1 MVVYGVDLGTTYS
14 SLGYLD
20 VTGRPAVIQT
30 ADGTDAI
37 PSVAYFASAT
47 EVVIGEE
54 AKDTAVIQPD
64 LVVDLIKRELGSN
77 HSVAMHGDVFTPE
90 EISAL
95 ILRRL
100 VNDAEAFTRGSEAL
114 DEDDDGPT
122 PAVIAVPA
130 SFGTQQREATRIAG
144 ELAGLS
150 VIDVI
155 SEPIAAAIS
164 YGVLDLDPADDQEQT
179 ILIFDLGGGTFD
191 ITVIAVR
198 GNQVEEICTG
208 GDPELGG
215 VDWDDRLAEQLVEEF
230 FAAHPGSSHPFDDA
244 GTLHDIRHQVEDA
257 KIRLSSE
264 ESQTVRIV
272 HEGLVAT
279 IELTRGEFETRT
291 LDLLDR
297 AIEITR
303 NALAAAAQRGVPK
316 VDEIILVGGSSRM
329 PAVTDRLIAEF
340 GLQPRLHEPELAVA
354 KGAARYG
361 FDQIYHRMVA
371 AGRVEDAQRL
381 ARRTGL
387 SPEQEERL
395 ANQSLRPVVPRSV
408 GIMCSDGEYDSVV
421 HLIHGNDPLPAAA
434 TATLFTG
441 ADNQTSL
448 TVQIVEQAGPTESP
462 DPTANRLVALGSVK
476 LAPAM
481 PAGTP
486 VELTLSMTR
495 GGLLRAEFNPE
506 QGAQPHDFRLR
517 VGNISDADIP
527 AVRDRLAVIKVR

>member
-37 PSVAYFASAT
+37 PSVVYFASAN
-47 EVVIGEE
+47 EVVVGEE
-54 AKDTAVIQPD
+54 AKDTAVLQPD
-64 LVVDLIKRELGSN
+64 LVVDLIKRELGSS
-77 HSVAMHGDVFTPE
+77 HTVAMHGDVFTPE
-90 EISAL
+90 EVSAL

-100 VNDAEAFTRGSEAL
+100 INDAQAYTRNSGSF
-114 DEDDDGPT
+114 DESDDGAT

-130 SFGTQQREATRIAG
+130 SFGTQQREATRISG
-144 ELAGLS
+144 EAAGLS

-164 YGVLDLDPADDQEQT
+164 YGVLDLDPGAEREQT
-179 ILIFDLGGGTFD
+179 ILIYDLGGGTFD

-198 GNQVEEICTG
+198 GQQVEEICTG

-230 FAAHPGSSHPFDDA
+230 FSQHPDSSHPFDDP

-272 HEGLVAT
+272 HEGRVAT
-279 IELTRGEFETRT
+279 VELTRAEFESRT
-291 LDLLDR
+291 KDLLDR
-297 AIEITR
+297 TIEITR
-303 NALAAAAQRGVPK
+303 NALAVAAQRGVPQ

-329 PAVTDRLIAEF
+329 PAVTARLVAEF

-361 FDQIYHRMVA
+361 FDQIYHRMIA

-381 ARRTGL
+381 AARTGL
-387 SPEQEERL
+387 SADQEQRL
-395 ANQSLRPVVPRSV
+395 ANQTLRPVVPRSI

-421 HLIHGNDPLPAAA
+421 HLLHGNDPLPAGA

-441 ADNQTSL
+441 DAGQSSL
-448 TVQIVEQAGPTESP
+448 TVQIVEQSGPTESP
-462 DPTANRLVALGSVK
+462 DPSANRMVALGSVK
-476 LAPAM
+476 LAEDQ

-486 VELTLSMTR
+486 VELTLTMSS
-495 GGLLRAEFNPE
+495 GGLLHAYFNPE
-506 QGAQPHDFRLR
+506 QPSRPHNFVMR

-527 AVRDRLAVIKVR
+527 AVRERLSQIKVR

>member
-1 MVVYGVDLGTTYS
+1 M
-14 SLGYLD
+14 
-20 VTGRPAVIQT
+20 
-30 ADGTDAI
+30 
-37 PSVAYFASAT
+37 
-47 EVVIGEE
+47 
-54 AKDTAVIQPD
+54 
-64 LVVDLIKRELGSN
+64 
-77 HSVAMHGDVFTPE
+77 
-90 EISAL
+90 
-95 ILRRL
+95 
-100 VNDAEAFTRGSEAL
+100 
-114 DEDDDGPT
+114 
-122 PAVIAVPA
+122 
-130 SFGTQQREATRIAG
+130 
-144 ELAGLS
+144 
-150 VIDVI
+150 
-155 SEPIAAAIS
+155 
-164 YGVLDLDPADDQEQT
+164 
-179 ILIFDLGGGTFD
+179 
-191 ITVIAVR
+191 
-198 GNQVEEICTG
+198 
-208 GDPELGG
+208 
-215 VDWDDRLAEQLVEEF
+215 DWDDRLAEQLVEEF